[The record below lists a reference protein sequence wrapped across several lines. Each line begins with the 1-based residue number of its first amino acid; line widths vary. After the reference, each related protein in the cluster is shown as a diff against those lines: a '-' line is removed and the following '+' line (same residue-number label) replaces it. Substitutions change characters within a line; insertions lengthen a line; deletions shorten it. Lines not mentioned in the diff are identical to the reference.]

1 MYDKKIMLHF
11 INLNCLYGKGV
22 KILVGGE
29 IPLDDTCRV
38 IFWLPFSISGGE
50 IFKRGYYQDL
60 DGENMYIIHD
70 LSRDTPVYRNWN
82 WDASVDNQ
90 LWALYLIRP
99 SQ

>member
-1 MYDKKIMLHF
+1 
-11 INLNCLYGKGV
+11 
-22 KILVGGE
+22 
-29 IPLDDTCRV
+29 
-38 IFWLPFSISGGE
+38 
-50 IFKRGYYQDL
+50 
-60 DGENMYIIHD
+60 MYIIHD